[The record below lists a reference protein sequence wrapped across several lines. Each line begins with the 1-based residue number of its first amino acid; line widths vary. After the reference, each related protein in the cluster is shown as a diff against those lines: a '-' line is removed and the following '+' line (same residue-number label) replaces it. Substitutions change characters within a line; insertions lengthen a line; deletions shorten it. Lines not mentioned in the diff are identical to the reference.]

1 MKHPIIL
8 KRRTLAIAAAAL
20 AAFLLAGCAGPAGGA
35 GTTGERAADAVG
47 QAAGAAEQRSGAE
60 GESGQTAGAESA
72 VGQAAGATGAGMK
85 PSGRTA
91 LTGEPIRIGA
101 IYALSGNNAAIGTN
115 ILRGIDFAA
124 EDINAAGGVD
134 GRPIEI
140 IRGDTQGD
148 EEVARAVAKRLITEE
163 QVHAIVGC
171 HQSTLT
177 EIVAEVCEEYHIPMI
192 TAIST
197 VDSISTHH
205 NEYFFRLCPM
215 NSLYLENM
223 FMYMKEQAEQ
233 TGKEV
238 KTIAV
243 FADNSMIG
251 QEAIRCARIYAPQY
265 GMEIVKEIQYGQGAA
280 DLTDEILELKAA
292 GADAVLA
299 ESYVSDAS
307 LLMRTMYEQ
316 NYRPPILIAKA
327 NGFADPSF
335 IPATRGMSEGVTSV
349 VEWNPDMTKGQEINR
364 RFKEI
369 FGVDMNGH
377 SAESYTAVWTFKTA
391 FEQAGTEDGE
401 TVKDVLTK
409 IDIRES
415 FPDGPEIILPYDR
428 IKFEDHVFDGVRHY
442 HNNIYA
448 SVAIAQ
454 IQDGEY
460 KTVWPFEYSNQR
472 IEYPAGYGN
481 R

>member
-1 MKHPIIL
+1 MRNFTRLKKLTAAIL
-8 KRRTLAIAAAAL
+8 TCAMAASL
-20 AAFLLAGCAGPAGGA
+20 VTGCVWGG
-35 GTTGERAADAVG
+35 RADAS
-47 QAAGAAEQRSGAE
+47 AAGARAVHKAPALTAEE
-60 GESGQTAGAESA
+60 GSVETVAPERP
-72 VGQAAGATGAGMK
+72 K
-85 PSGRTA
+85 

-124 EDINAAGGVD
+124 EDINVAGGVN

-140 IRGDTQGD
+140 VRGDAQGD
-148 EEVARAVAKRLITEE
+148 IDMARAEAERLITREN
-163 QVHAIVGC
+163 VHAIVGC

-177 EIVAEVCEEYHIPMI
+177 EAVAQVCEENKIPMI

-197 VDSISTHH
+197 VDSISTHQ

-223 FMYMKEQAEQ
+223 FMYMREQAEQ
-233 TGKEV
+233 TGREV

-251 QEAIRCARIYAPQY
+251 QEAIRCARIYAPRY
-265 GMEIVKEIQYGQGAA
+265 GMEIVKEIQYSQGVA
-280 DLTDEILELKAA
+280 DLTKEILELKEAD
-292 GADAVLA
+292 ADAVLA

-307 LLMRTMYEQ
+307 LLMSTMYEQ
-316 NYRPPILIAKA
+316 NYHPPILIAKA

-335 IPATRGMSEGVTSV
+335 IPATRGISEGVTSV
-349 VEWNPDMTKGQEINR
+349 VEWNPDLTKGQDINK

-377 SAESYTAVWTFKTA
+377 SAEAYTAIWTFKTA
-391 FEQAGTEDGE
+391 FEQAGSDDGE
-401 TVKDVLTK
+401 AVKDALSS
-409 IDIRES
+409 IDIQGS
-415 FPDGPEIILPYDR
+415 FPGGSEILLPYDR
-428 IKFEDHVFDGVRHY
+428 IKFENHKFDGVWHY
-442 HNNIYA
+442 NNNIYA

-454 IQDGEY
+454 IQNGEY
-460 KTVWPFEYSNQR
+460 KTVWPFEYSNQKIR
-472 IEYPAGYGN
+472 
-481 R
+481 

>member
-20 AAFLLAGCAGPAGGA
+20 AAILLAGCAGQAGGG
-35 GTTGERAADAVG
+35 GTTGERAADAAG
-47 QAAGAAEQRSGAE
+47 QA
-60 GESGQTAGAESA
+60 AGAESA
-72 VGQAAGATGAGMK
+72 VGQAAGATGAGMR

-177 EIVAEVCEEYHIPMI
+177 EIVAEVCEEYHILMI